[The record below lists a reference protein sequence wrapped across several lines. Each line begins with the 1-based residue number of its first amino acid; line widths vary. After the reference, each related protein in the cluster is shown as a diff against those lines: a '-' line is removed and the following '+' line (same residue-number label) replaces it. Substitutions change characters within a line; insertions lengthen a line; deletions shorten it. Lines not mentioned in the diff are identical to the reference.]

1 MEARSKI
8 TRWLPGVEVIRTYR
22 SEWFRFDLVAGL
34 SIAAVALPIGIAY
47 AQLAGFPPVIGI
59 YSCILPPVA
68 YALFGS
74 SRQLVVNPDAAAC
87 AIVAA
92 TVGPLAAGDAARYA
106 ELSIVLTSLTGL
118 LCIAGGLS
126 GFGVIANFLSR
137 PILTGYLNGIA
148 LTIIAGQLGSLLGFN
163 ASPGGF
169 FRKVGGALAHL
180 NETHMPTFIVG
191 ASLLVLLLLLKRLLP
206 RVPAPLIAV
215 MMGCVAVFALNLIN
229 KGVAVVGAVPAGF
242 PTPIVP
248 SVSTSEIGSLIFGAG
263 GIALV
268 SFCSMMTTARGFAAK
283 NGYRINVNQDMFAL
297 GVSDLASAFNRGFV
311 VSGADSRTA
320 VADSAGGKTQVASLV
335 AAGVMAFVLL
345 FLTNPLAYVPSA
357 ALAAILI
364 SSALGLFDFASLRE
378 YYRLSKPEFR
388 HAVIAM
394 IGVMTLGVLQ
404 GVLIAVGL
412 ALLKLLRQASRPR
425 DAVLGVVQRN
435 GDTYCATEEEGAQI
449 VPGLIIYRFESSLVF
464 FNSDYF
470 SDRVRALVADA
481 GTRPSRVLL
490 DAEAMPFVDV
500 SGVYAL
506 DSLRSE
512 LAEQG
517 IVLAI
522 ARARGLFRVML
533 ERASVAEKIGSN
545 NLFHTVHAGAESFQR
560 NGNEPTGIDKFES
573 LSDTE
578 FSVLKKGSGP

>member
-1 MEARSKI
+1 MQPGSKI
-8 TRWLPGVEVIRTYR
+8 TRWVPGVEVIRTYR
-22 SEWFRFDLVAGL
+22 REWFRSDLVAGL

-47 AQLAGFPPVIGI
+47 AQLAGFPPVVGI
-59 YSCILPPVA
+59 YSCILPLVA

-74 SRQLVVNPDAAAC
+74 SKQLVVNPDAAAC
-87 AIVAA
+87 AIVGA
-92 TVGPLAAGDAARYA
+92 TVGPLAAGDPARYT

-126 GFGVIANFLSR
+126 GLGVIANFLSR

-163 ASPGGF
+163 VSPGGF
-169 FRKVGGALAHL
+169 FRKVGGALSHL
-180 NETHMPTFIVG
+180 NETHLPTFIVG
-191 ASLLVLLLLLKRLLP
+191 ASLLILLLVLKRLLP

-215 MMGCVAVFALNLIN
+215 TAGGVFVFGFNLIN

-242 PTPIVP
+242 PTPMVP
-248 SVSTSEIGSLIFGAG
+248 SVSTSEIGPLLFGAG

-283 NGYRINVNQDMFAL
+283 NGYRIDVNQDMFAL
-297 GVSDLASAFNRGFV
+297 GVSDIASAFNRGFV

-345 FLTNPLAYVPSA
+345 FLTNPLTYVPAA

-364 SSALGLFDFASLRE
+364 SSALGLFDIASLRD

-388 HAVIAM
+388 HSLIAM

-412 ALLKLLRQASRPR
+412 AILKLLRQASHPR
-425 DAVLGVVQRN
+425 DALLGMVQRN
-435 GDTYCATEEEGAQI
+435 GDTYCAPEEEGGQI

-464 FNSDYF
+464 FNADYF
-470 SDRVRALVADA
+470 SDRVRALISAAD
-481 GTRPSRVLL
+481 TRPTHFLL
-490 DAEAMPFVDV
+490 DAEAVPFIDV
-500 SGVYAL
+500 SGAFVL
-506 DSLRSE
+506 DDLRAE
-512 LAEQG
+512 LAGQG
-517 IVLAI
+517 IVLGV
-522 ARARGLFRVML
+522 ARARGMFLVML
-533 ERASVAEKIGSN
+533 ERAGVAQKIGTSN
-545 NLFHTVHAGAESFQR
+545 FFPSVHTGAKNFQK
-560 NGNEPTGIDKFES
+560 NGNLAGDKS
-573 LSDTE
+573 
-578 FSVLKKGSGP
+578 

>member
-1 MEARSKI
+1 MQARSKI
-8 TRWLPGVEVIRTYR
+8 SRWLPGVEVIRTYR
-22 SEWFRFDLVAGL
+22 SEWFRSDLVAGL

-47 AQLAGFPPVIGI
+47 AQLAGFPPVVGI

-92 TVGPLAAGDAARYA
+92 TVGPLAAGDSARYT

-126 GFGVIANFLSR
+126 GLGVIANFLSR

-148 LTIIAGQLGSLLGFN
+148 LTIIAGQLGSLFGFT
-163 ASPGGF
+163 AAPGGF
-169 FRKVGGALAHL
+169 FRKVGGTLAHL
-180 NETHMPTFIVG
+180 NETHIPTFIVG
-191 ASLLVLLLLLKRLLP
+191 ASLLLLLLLLKRLLP

-215 MMGCVAVFALNLIN
+215 TAGGVFVFGLNLVN
-229 KGVAVVGAVPAGF
+229 KGVAVVGSVPAGF
-242 PTPIVP
+242 PIPVVP
-248 SVSTSEIGSLIFGAG
+248 SVSTSEIGPLLFGAG

-283 NGYRINVNQDMFAL
+283 NGYRIDVNQDLFAL
-297 GVSDLASAFNRGFV
+297 GVSDIASAFNRGFV

-364 SSALGLFDFASLRE
+364 SSALGLFDFTSLRD
-378 YYRLSKPEFR
+378 YYRLSQPEFR
-388 HAVIAM
+388 HSLIAM

-425 DAVLGVVQRN
+425 DALLGVVQRN
-435 GDTYCATEEEGAQI
+435 GDTYCDTEEEGARF
-449 VPGLIIYRFESSLVF
+449 VPGLIIYRYESSLVF

-470 SDRVRALVADA
+470 CDRVRTLIANA
-481 GTRPSRVLL
+481 GTRPSHVLL
-490 DAEAMPFVDV
+490 DAESMPFLDV
-500 SGVYAL
+500 SGAYAL
-506 DSLRSE
+506 NSLRSE
-512 LAEQG
+512 LFEQG

-522 ARARGLFRVML
+522 ARARGLFGIML
-533 ERASVAEKIGSN
+533 ERAGVAEKIGSE
-545 NLFHTVHAGAESFQR
+545 NLFPTVHAGAQWFQR
-560 NGNEPTGIDKFES
+560 NGNERTGSDKLES
-573 LSDTE
+573 
-578 FSVLKKGSGP
+578 FSGQKFSELKKGSGS

>member
-1 MEARSKI
+1 MQPRRKI
-8 TRWLPGVEVIRTYR
+8 TRWLPVVEVIRTYR
-22 SEWFRFDLVAGL
+22 SEWLRNDLVAGL

-47 AQLAGFPPVIGI
+47 AQLAGFSPVIGI

-92 TVGPLAAGDAARYA
+92 TVGPLAAGDSARYL

-148 LTIIAGQLGSLLGFN
+148 LTIIAGQLGPLLGFN
-163 ASPGGF
+163 AAPGGF
-169 FRKVGGALAHL
+169 FRKVGGALSHL
-180 NETHMPTFIVG
+180 NKTHIPTFILG

-206 RVPAPLIAV
+206 RVPAPLFAV
-215 MMGCVAVFALNLIN
+215 TAGCVAVFAFNLIN
-229 KGVAVVGAVPAGF
+229 KGVAVVGSVPAGF

-248 SVSTSEIGSLIFGAG
+248 SVSTSEIGSLMFGAG

-345 FLTNPLAYVPSA
+345 FLTSPLAYVPSA

-364 SSALGLFDFASLRE
+364 SSALGLFDIASLQD

-388 HAVIAM
+388 HALIAM
-394 IGVMTLGVLQ
+394 LGVMTLGVLQ

-435 GDTYCATEEEGAQI
+435 GDAYCATEEEGAKF

-464 FNSDYF
+464 FNADYF
-470 SDRVRALVADA
+470 SDRVRALISAAD
-481 GTRPSRVLL
+481 TRPSHFLL
-490 DAEAMPFVDV
+490 DAEAVPFVDV
-500 SGVYAL
+500 SGAFVL
-506 DSLRSE
+506 DDLRSE
-512 LAEQG
+512 LARQG
-517 IVLAI
+517 IVFGV
-522 ARARGLFRVML
+522 ARARGLFLTML
-533 ERASVAEKIGSN
+533 ERAGVAERIGISN
-545 NLFHTVHAGAESFQR
+545 FFPTVHVGAKNFQK
-560 NGNEPTGIDKFES
+560 NGNVDGDAS
-573 LSDTE
+573 
-578 FSVLKKGSGP
+578 